1 MFGICEPRAI
11 RSGLGFLE
19 QAGAHRTDHAG
30 SIASLMLTAEAL
42 IAEIPEKKEAPI
54 RAVDTA
60 AAWAT
65 CTKGAI
71 GFQPVSKIEK
81 PRCRERAFLSKSR

>member
-1 MFGICEPRAI
+1 LASGVWYLRAPSD

-19 QAGAHRTDHAG
+19 QAGTHRTDHAG

-54 RAVDTA
+54 PGGGHGGGMGDMH
-60 AAWAT
+60 
-65 CTKGAI
+65 
-71 GFQPVSKIEK
+71 
-81 PRCRERAFLSKSR
+81 